1 MTPKIDNMK
10 TKMTLLA
17 LGLYLLGS
25 IGCGTAD
32 DPIREIDGV
41 DITTGTIRGNVEQ
54 IEGVTYQ
61 VRLFQDGQL
70 IVQTEAKSIF
80 FLKEIEA
87 GDYII
92 VISAPGYEKSEQN
105 VTVLVDETV
114 ALDMVAL
121 VELGHPVSNIT
132 GQLSNA
138 RTGVKL
144 PQVRVILT
152 DNDGEQYETLTVDE
166 GIFTF
171 ENLPVDQQYTVT
183 IELEG
188 YEDKEIKVETD
199 STEETV
205 KLYVR
210 ITPQGVEEEIEP
222 LIPGKGLDILSE
234 APDFELPDG
243 NNKLHTLN
251 DFIQDGKKVVL
262 VFYRG
267 GL

>member
-1 MTPKIDNMK
+1 MKKI
-10 TKMTLLA
+10 MTLLA
-17 LGLYLLGS
+17 FGLFLLGS
-25 IGCGTAD
+25 MGCGTAED
-32 DPIREIDGV
+32 TVREIDGV
-41 DITTGTIRGNVEQ
+41 GITSGTIRGNVEQ
-54 IEGVTYQ
+54 IDGVTYQ

-70 IVQTEAKSIF
+70 ITQTEAKSIF

-87 GDYII
+87 GDYILTI
-92 VISAPGYEKSEQN
+92 TAPGYEKSEQN
-105 VTVLVDETV
+105 VTVLADETV
-114 ALDMVAL
+114 SLDMVTL
-121 VELGHPVSNIT
+121 VELVRPVSHIQ

-144 PQVRVILT
+144 PQVRIILT
-152 DNDGEQYETLTVDE
+152 DNDGEQYETISVDE
-166 GIFTF
+166 GVFTF

-183 IELEG
+183 IRLEG

-199 STEETV
+199 SVDETV

-210 ITPQGVEEEIEP
+210 ISPQGLEEDVEP

-243 NNKLHTLN
+243 YNKIHSLT
-251 DFIQDGKKVVL
+251 DFLEDGKKVVL

>member
-1 MTPKIDNMK
+1 MRNKN
-10 TKMTLLA
+10 TLLV
-17 LGLYLLGS
+17 LCLFLLAAF
-25 IGCGTAD
+25 GCGTAD
-32 DPIREIDGV
+32 DPIREIDGI

-54 IEGVTYQ
+54 IDGVTYQ

-70 IVQTEAKSIF
+70 MAQTEAKSIF

-105 VTVLVDETV
+105 LTVLVDETV
-114 ALDMVAL
+114 SLDMVTL
-121 VELGHPVSNIT
+121 VELGRSVSNIT

-144 PQVRVILT
+144 PQVRIILT

-188 YEDKEIKVETD
+188 YEDKDIKVKSGSSD
-199 STEETV
+199 ETV

-210 ITPQGVEEEIEP
+210 LSPIDLDEDIEP
-222 LIPGKGLDILSE
+222 PLPGTGLNIFSK